1 VRLIACLIT
10 YFLSAVRCPLSA
22 TGFWK
27 RLQAVR
33 YPLQAFERGYRLWE
47 EATSYP
53 LQATGLKRIAESGQ
67 PKADSRKRTAE
78 SQQPIAESQKC
89 TQKNVPLQQNSTY
102 GNLKALF
109 LYTATVFVG
118 SIGTKP

>member
-1 VRLIACLIT
+1 L
-10 YFLSAVRCPLSA
+10 
-22 TGFWK
+22 
-27 RLQAVR
+27 AVR
-33 YPLQAFERGYRLWE
+33 YLLSDTIYTLQTSEWE
-47 EATSYP
+47 
-53 LQATGLKRIAESGQ
+53 
-67 PKADSRKRTAE
+67 AE

-102 GNLKALF
+102 DNLKALF